1 MSSATMASSS
11 VSQEDAENEFEKSS
25 RRSRIRMA
33 RGRDVRGHQPAAAA
47 AAAACKL
54 AEAVA
59 EQEDGAEAAG
69 RPLDVSGYS
78 GDHDA
83 SPKPSA
89 RAKDKRP
96 ARPGH
101 VNKGKQQ
108 RDRRKL
114 REKRRSTGVQHMP
127 STEVSSTGG
136 STNEADEELPA
147 QTSLSAETYRN
158 TQQNEFTDPCVGLAA
173 EPPSR
178 AFQKPQLRNKS
189 QSDLDADD
197 EENQETES
205 PGRPAVGAQKL
216 RANGHPSAAALR
228 QLEEENHRLQQ
239 ALQQRDQRI
248 AALEAELARSWQEK
262 HQLAQENDALI
273 RAMGALSTK

>member
-1 MSSATMASSS
+1 M
-11 VSQEDAENEFEKSS
+11 E
-25 RRSRIRMA
+25 RRPA
-33 RGRDVRGHQPAAAA
+33 RAAATA
-47 AAAACKL
+47 HARA

>member
-47 AAAACKL
+47 AAAAACKL
-54 AEAVA
+54 GEAVA

-69 RPLDVSGYS
+69 RPLDVSSYS

-127 STEVSSTGG
+127 STESTGG

-197 EENQETES
+197 EENQEAEL

>member
-1 MSSATMASSS
+1 M
-11 VSQEDAENEFEKSS
+11 E
-25 RRSRIRMA
+25 RRPA
-33 RGRDVRGHQPAAAA
+33 RAAATA
-47 AAAACKL
+47 HSRAG
-54 AEAVA
+54 EAVA

-69 RPLDVSGYS
+69 RPLDVSSYS

-127 STEVSSTGG
+127 STESTGG

-197 EENQETES
+197 EENQEAEL

>member
-1 MSSATMASSS
+1 M
-11 VSQEDAENEFEKSS
+11 E
-25 RRSRIRMA
+25 RRPA
-33 RGRDVRGHQPAAAA
+33 RAAATA
-47 AAAACKL
+47 HSRAG
-54 AEAVA
+54 EAVA

-69 RPLDVSGYS
+69 RPLDVSSYS

-197 EENQETES
+197 EENQEAEL

-216 RANGHPSAAALR
+216 RANGHPSAAALRQVCSQYPAALR